1 MIVIGVDLSLLQ
13 QNTIMKKYLILLV
26 LSLTFLPGCESS
38 APSRFIY
45 PSEKA
50 MEVRY
55 LCRLP
60 YLDAKAPHQSW
71 SKSTPAWLIIN
82 ESKVI
87 IFFEII
93 TGLIFQSDF
102 IFQNFHATN
111 YRIID

>member
-1 MIVIGVDLSLLQ
+1 MFVFGVDQSLLQ
-13 QNTIMKKYLILLV
+13 QNTIMRKYLILLV
-26 LSLTFLPGCESS
+26 LSLIFLPGCESS

-87 IFFEII
+87 IFFENDR
-93 TGLIFQSDF
+93 TFVLPRTSEVTLPSGK
-102 IFQNFHATN
+102 
-111 YRIID
+111 YRCNL

>member
-1 MIVIGVDLSLLQ
+1 MMVLGVDQSLLQ
-13 QNTIMKKYLILLV
+13 QNTIIKKYLILLV

-38 APSRFIY
+38 APSSFIY

-50 MEVRY
+50 MEIRY

-71 SKSTPAWLIIN
+71 SKSTPVWLIIN

-87 IFFEII
+87 IFFKNDRTFVLPLTSEI
-93 TGLIFQSDF
+93 TLAPGK
-102 IFQNFHATN
+102 
-111 YRIID
+111 YRCIL

>member
-1 MIVIGVDLSLLQ
+1 MIVFAVDQSLLQ

-26 LSLTFLPGCESS
+26 LSLTFFPGCESS

-55 LCRLP
+55 LCSLP

-71 SKSTPAWLIIN
+71 GKSTPAWLIIK

-87 IFFEII
+87 IFFENDRTFVLSKTLEI
-93 TGLIFQSDF
+93 TLPPGR
-102 IFQNFHATN
+102 
-111 YRIID
+111 YRCNL

>member
-1 MIVIGVDLSLLQ
+1 MIVFGVDQSLLQ

-26 LSLTFLPGCESS
+26 LSLTFLPGCDSS

-60 YLDAKAPHQSW
+60 YLDAKALHQSW
-71 SKSTPAWLIIN
+71 SKSIPAWLIIN

-87 IFFEII
+87 IFFENDR
-93 TGLIFQSDF
+93 TFVLSRTQDNTLPPGR
-102 IFQNFHATN
+102 
-111 YRIID
+111 YRCNL

>member
-1 MIVIGVDLSLLQ
+1 MFVFGVDQSLLQ

-71 SKSTPAWLIIN
+71 GKSTPGWLIIN

-87 IFFEII
+87 IFFENDR
-93 TGLIFQSDF
+93 TFVLPRTSEVTLTPGK
-102 IFQNFHATN
+102 
-111 YRIID
+111 YRCNI

>member
-1 MIVIGVDLSLLQ
+1 MFVFGVDQSLLQ
-13 QNTIMKKYLILLV
+13 QNAIMKTYLKLLV

-45 PSEKA
+45 PSEEA

-60 YLDAKAPHQSW
+60 YMYEKASHQSW

-82 ESKVI
+82 ESKFI
-87 IFFEII
+87 IFFENDRTFVLSRTPEI
-93 TGLIFQSDF
+93 TIPPGR
-102 IFQNFHATN
+102 
-111 YRIID
+111 YRCNL

>member
-1 MIVIGVDLSLLQ
+1 MIVFCVDQSLLQ

-71 SKSTPAWLIIN
+71 SKSTPDWLIIN
-82 ESKVI
+82 KSKVI
-87 IFFEII
+87 VFFENDRTFVLPRTSEI
-93 TGLIFQSDF
+93 TIPPGKYQCFL
-102 IFQNFHATN
+102 
-111 YRIID
+111 

>member
-1 MIVIGVDLSLLQ
+1 MIVFGVDQSLLQ

-87 IFFEII
+87 IFFENDR
-93 TGLIFQSDF
+93 TFVLPRTSEVTLPPGK
-102 IFQNFHATN
+102 
-111 YRIID
+111 YRCNL

>member
-1 MIVIGVDLSLLQ
+1 MFVFGVDQSLLQ

-26 LSLTFLPGCESS
+26 LSLTFFTGCESS
-38 APSRFIY
+38 APSRFTY

-60 YLDAKAPHQSW
+60 YLDTKAPHQSW

-87 IFFEII
+87 IFFENDR
-93 TGLIFQSDF
+93 TLVLSRTPENTLPPGR
-102 IFQNFHATN
+102 
-111 YRIID
+111 YRCNL